1 MDKFLIE
8 RRFSCAF
15 DKYDDNA
22 KVQRY
27 AAERLCKYILELS
40 RNFGKILEIGCGT
53 GLFTKKFLSYFR
65 PDLLILNDLCA
76 EADICLPDVN
86 VTFLQGDAEI
96 LDFPGE
102 LDLIMSC
109 STFQWFEDLPG
120 FILKVYEKLLPGG
133 ILTFCTFGPR
143 NMEEVMYL
151 SGVGLK
157 YFPKETLCEI
167 LENSG
172 FELITIEEEIV
183 EMYFESP
190 FGVLEHLRNTGVNG
204 VSNVVWTRKMF
215 NDFCRSYTE
224 RYAFSSGVKLTYH
237 PIWVVARKI

>member
-76 EADICLPDVN
+76 KADICLPDVN
-86 VTFLQGDAEI
+86 VTFLQGDAES

-102 LDLIMSC
+102 LDLIVSC

-120 FILKVYEKLLPGG
+120 FILKVYEKLLPRG
-133 ILTFCTFGPR
+133 ILAFCTFGPR
-143 NMEEVMYL
+143 NMEEVRAL
-151 SGVGLK
+151 SGVGLE
-157 YFPKETLCEI
+157 YFTKEKLYKMLKDI
-167 LENSG
+167 G
-172 FELITIEEEIV
+172 FELIKIEDEII
-183 EMYFESP
+183 EMYFNSP

-204 VSNVVWTRKMF
+204 VSNVGWTRKML
-215 NDFCRSYTE
+215 NDFCSSYTE
-224 RYAFSSGVKLTYH
+224 RYASPSGVKLTYH
-237 PIWVVARKI
+237 PIWVVVRKI

>member
-1 MDKFLIE
+1 
-8 RRFSCAF
+8 
-15 DKYDDNA
+15 
-22 KVQRY
+22 
-27 AAERLCKYILELS
+27 
-40 RNFGKILEIGCGT
+40 
-53 GLFTKKFLSYFR
+53 
-65 PDLLILNDLCA
+65 
-76 EADICLPDVN
+76 
-86 VTFLQGDAEI
+86 
-96 LDFPGE
+96 
-102 LDLIMSC
+102 
-109 STFQWFEDLPG
+109 
-120 FILKVYEKLLPGG
+120 
-133 ILTFCTFGPR
+133 
-143 NMEEVMYL
+143 MYL